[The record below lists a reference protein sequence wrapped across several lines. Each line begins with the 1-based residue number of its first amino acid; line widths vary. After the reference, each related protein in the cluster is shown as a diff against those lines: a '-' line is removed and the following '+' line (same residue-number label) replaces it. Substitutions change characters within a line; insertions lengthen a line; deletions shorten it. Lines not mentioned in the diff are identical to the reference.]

1 MPGTS
6 LTSYEPSL
14 RDKLAWMMGDMFGD
28 NRTLRNWAQD
38 RVRGSVDLLPVVGD
52 AVGFDDAKRD
62 FDAGNYGSAA
72 VNAGLSAVGSVPGV
86 GDAVATGLKA
96 GGHALGILAGPMAK
110 GFDIEKSW
118 KAADMAADNKTP
130 TQIWKETG
138 YQYDPIN
145 RVRSFEIPD
154 QGAKIN
160 LAKLPEQHEIPRG
173 SVKLGDFLD
182 HPELY
187 ENYPDLKNMPVKS
200 QIGDSLGHYQ
210 PSGGRFKEHI
220 AIYPETIGDA
230 NADEMGDIS
239 WEMMRDKNTTA
250 EQMMDAMGPFYR
262 PTTLH
267 ETQHAIQNREA
278 WDGGFSPDEA
288 FLQFK
293 RPGSFPNG
301 VFANVFGMSPEEAMA
316 GKMPV
321 TPAVADWLKNL
332 IQETY
337 LRNVGETQARNVM
350 KRAKM
355 SRDEI
360 KQIPPVLTQD
370 RRWGEQLTQDDIRR
384 GIYDPE
390 DLPGL
395 NLAGPAKRRR

>member
-1 MPGTS
+1 M
-6 LTSYEPSL
+6 
-14 RDKLAWMMGDMFGD
+14 
-28 NRTLRNWAQD
+28 RNWAQD

-160 LAKLPEQHEIPRG
+160 LNRLPEQRERPNKAI
-173 SVKLGDFLD
+173 KLGAFLD

-187 ENYPDLKNMPVKS
+187 ENYPHLKDMSVVS
-200 QIGDSLGHYQ
+200 QIGGSLGHYQ
-210 PSGGRFKEHI
+210 PPGGRSKEHI
-220 AIYPETIGDA
+220 ALYPESISDA
-230 NADEMGDIS
+230 HADEMGDIS
-239 WEMMRDKNTTA
+239 WEMMQDKNVTA
-250 EQMMDAMGPFYR
+250 EQMLDAMGPFYR
-262 PTTLH
+262 PTTMH
-267 ETQHAIQNREA
+267 EIQHAIQNKEV
-278 WDGGFSPDEA
+278 WDGGFSPDEVVP
-288 FLQFK
+288 QIP
-293 RPGSFPNG
+293 RPGSFPNQ
-301 VFANVFGMSPEEAMA
+301 VFTKSLGRSPEDALA
-316 GKMPV
+316 GKMAL
-321 TPAVADWLKNL
+321 TPEINKWLSSLVN
-332 IQETY
+332 ETY
-337 LRNVGETQARNVM
+337 VRNVGETQARNVM
-350 KRAKM
+350 KRLSM
-355 SRDEI
+355 SPDEL

-384 GIYDPE
+384 GIYDL
-390 DLPGL
+390 DGVPGL